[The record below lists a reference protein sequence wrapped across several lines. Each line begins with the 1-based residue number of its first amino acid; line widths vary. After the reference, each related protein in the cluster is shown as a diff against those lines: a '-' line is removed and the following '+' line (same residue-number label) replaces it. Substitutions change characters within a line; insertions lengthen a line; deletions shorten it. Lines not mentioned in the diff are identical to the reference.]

1 MHQPLD
7 LHFRACRS
15 RVDVDLIQ
23 QPRDGFLPGV
33 QHSALSLLFIVF
45 PLLTIFLISCGGL
58 VSPSTPPPAPV
69 TVTVTPSSAQ
79 SFTGDQVH
87 FHADV
92 QNAASPTVVWQVNT
106 IPGGNSAVGAIS
118 DSGLFT
124 APNTAPNPPTV
135 TVTAALQS
143 DSSKAGSAS
152 VTIKPLSAIQ
162 GSLSIS
168 PPLSSVTTSQTL
180 QLQVTA
186 AGFSNNLNNLV
197 NWSVGCVP
205 IGNCA
210 TGTITQ
216 SGLYTPPN
224 AAGPHIITATLVAN
238 PSVIGSAQV
247 EVTDFAG
254 TLTWRNDNSRSGQNQ
269 KELVLAPATVTSST
283 FGKLFSCL
291 LDGYAYAQPLYVPN
305 VAIPGNGMHNV
316 IIVATEMDSVFAFDA
331 DANPCK
337 QLWQKSL
344 IPTGL
349 QAISNANMDI
359 VPFVGITGTPAIDA
373 STSRLYVV
381 AATQTIAVN
390 PAY

>member
-15 RVDVDLIQ
+15 RVDVDFIQ
-23 QPRDGFLPGV
+23 PPRDGFLPGV

-168 PPLSSVTTSQTL
+168 PPPLRKPCNCNSQ
-180 QLQVTA
+180 
-186 AGFSNNLNNLV
+186 
-197 NWSVGCVP
+197 
-205 IGNCA
+205 
-210 TGTITQ
+210 
-216 SGLYTPPN
+216 PP
-224 AAGPHIITATLVAN
+224 A
-238 PSVIGSAQV
+238 SA
-247 EVTDFAG
+247 
-254 TLTWRNDNSRSGQNQ
+254 
-269 KELVLAPATVTSST
+269 
-283 FGKLFSCL
+283 
-291 LDGYAYAQPLYVPN
+291 
-305 VAIPGNGMHNV
+305 
-316 IIVATEMDSVFAFDA
+316 
-331 DANPCK
+331 
-337 QLWQKSL
+337 
-344 IPTGL
+344 
-349 QAISNANMDI
+349 
-359 VPFVGITGTPAIDA
+359 
-373 STSRLYVV
+373 
-381 AATQTIAVN
+381 IA
-390 PAY
+390 